1 MAKSHRSN
9 GAAPLAQPPVR
20 TLAVP
25 EYLRPRIEAA
35 HKRIEDE
42 HPGGLSLQKLVEVF
56 ILCGLES
63 IEIETSAHFN
73 DSIRN
78 GLRYIAD
85 PEEKRRTQKE
95 ALAFLRWYCGG
106 GVVSPREVTWDVKRA
121 IEAWAPH
128 LLDYITKVVVDPDD
142 ADLVAFRE
150 ATGLVAKPGVIE
162 RVYDDSVQDPL
173 TASEQGR
180 D

>member
-1 MAKSHRSN
+1 MPSKAKNN
-9 GAAPLAQPPVR
+9 GAAPLAQPPVP

-25 EYLRPRIEAA
+25 EYLRPRIEDA
-35 HKRIEDE
+35 HRRIEED

-56 ILCGLES
+56 ILCGLEA
-63 IEIETSAHFN
+63 IEIETPAHFN
-73 DSIRN
+73 SSTRY
-78 GLRYIAD
+78 GLQCIAD
-85 PEEKRRTQKE
+85 PDATRRIQKQ

-106 GVVSPREVTWDVKRA
+106 GVVSPREVTWDVKQA
-121 IEAWAPH
+121 IEVWAPH
-128 LLDYITKVVVDPDD
+128 LLDYITKVVVAPDD
-142 ADLVAFRE
+142 PAVVAFRE
-150 ATGLVAKPGVIE
+150 ATGQAKPGVIE